1 MVKIAVTSEGNGME
15 GSICMHFGHCPEFV
29 VIDADGEEVKSV
41 KAVQNPYLGHHIPGA
56 LPKFVK
62 ELEAEVLIAGGI
74 GSRAIDVFNS
84 LGIKVVF
91 GASGKVGD
99 AVSDYLHGKLK
110 EGENICTH

>member
-15 GSICMHFGHCPEFV
+15 GTICMHFGHCPEFV
-29 VIDADGEEVKSV
+29 VVEAEGEKITSV
-41 KAVQNPYLGHHIPGA
+41 KAVPNPYLEQHIPGA

-74 GSRAIDVFNS
+74 GSRAIDVFDS

-91 GASGKVGD
+91 GASGKVSD
-99 AVSDYLHGKLK
+99 AVSDYLKGKLK
-110 EGENICTH
+110 EGENICSH